1 MRKLLV
7 SIKKRPILLIFIAFM
22 TAVLCF
28 AVQFNSFTKEFGSF
42 SRLFQTNYI
51 QTLTD
56 IAGWIR
62 NRATQPALMAV
73 SVLIAIAAMLGVAI
87 LCGLLYSGYSY
98 VMYVSCFTTIH
109 PQQNKKQKRSGT
121 LFREGINKRFFSM
134 MGYFFFVFISLALLL
149 FALVYA
155 TMPLAL
161 SIEKVI
167 AGDAMQILPMILLT
181 AIIVFL
187 LFFAVIFYAMYVSF
201 MMPSIIA
208 FKKGA
213 VKVAIKIVN
222 SYCWYLI
229 PRTLAFLIYNL
240 AIEAALLAVGYGLK
254 STVLSV
260 IVFAANWMLRTIGNV
275 IYTHYVFNT
284 YIEMK
289 DDMFEES

>member
-1 MRKLLV
+1 MVKYV
-7 SIKKRPILLIFIAFM
+7 FKRVGM
-22 TAVLCF
+22 
-28 AVQFNSFTKEFGSF
+28 
-42 SRLFQTNYI
+42 
-51 QTLTD
+51 
-56 IAGWIR
+56 
-62 NRATQPALMAV
+62 
-73 SVLIAIAAMLGVAI
+73 
-87 LCGLLYSGYSY
+87 
-98 VMYVSCFTTIH
+98 
-109 PQQNKKQKRSGT
+109 
-121 LFREGINKRFFSM
+121 
-134 MGYFFFVFISLALLL
+134 ALL
-149 FALVYA
+149 
-155 TMPLAL
+155 T
-161 SIEKVI
+161 
-167 AGDAMQILPMILLT
+167 LL
-181 AIIVFL
+181 IIVFL

-260 IVFAANWMLRTIGNV
+260 IVFAANWMLRTIGNM
-275 IYTHYVFNT
+275 IYTYYVFNT

>member
-7 SIKKRPILLIFIAFM
+7 SIKKRPIILIFIAFM
-22 TAVLCF
+22 TAILCF

-109 PQQNKKQKRSGT
+109 PQQNKKQKKSGT

-134 MGYFFFVFISLALLL
+134 MGYFFFVFLSLALLI

-187 LFFAVIFYAMYVSF
+187 LFFAIVFYAMYVSF

-229 PRTLAFLIYNL
+229 PRTHGFLIYNL
-240 AIEAALLAVGYGLK
+240 AIDAALLAVGFGLK

-260 IVFAANWMLRTIGNV
+260 IVFALNWMLRTIGNV
-275 IYTHYVFNT
+275 VYTHYVFNT

-289 DDMFEES
+289 DDMFDED